1 MYESNA
7 DTILPSLKPCADDL
21 TVEDISNAFS
31 LGDTLVGNYISTA
44 LKYLGI
50 TVSNLAIITNPDKI
64 YLHGNLFSNT
74 EIKEE
79 LMDYITQQ
87 LLFVDDPSD
96 QTVQILDYD
105 TYAGALGAAAYAI
118 KHFYISNI

>member
-1 MYESNA
+1 
-7 DTILPSLKPCADDL
+7 
-21 TVEDISNAFS
+21 
-31 LGDTLVGNYISTA
+31 
-44 LKYLGI
+44 
-50 TVSNLAIITNPDKI
+50 
-64 YLHGNLFSNT
+64 
-74 EIKEE
+74 
-79 LMDYITQQ
+79 MDYITQQ

>member
-1 MYESNA
+1 MN
-7 DTILPSLKPCADDL
+7 
-21 TVEDISNAFS
+21 DISNAFS

-79 LMDYITQQ
+79 LMDYITKQ

-105 TYAGALGAAAYAI
+105 TYAGASGAAAYAI